1 METWKQDTLPTCPV
15 LGTRCDFPALCI
27 NFHSCSMCAETT
39 IAQFSFPIKEI
50 PHALYSVKFTF
61 EDFSSG
67 NIRIDH
73 RKNTVPMFLQLFKLI
88 PRTNTKSWIF
98 YSLPPPP
105 VLQSCSTCIL
115 CCTRVLYRRFVL
127 YSCTPLH
134 LCTVLYPCAV
144 LGPISVL
151 GSIFFRQIN
160 IFLFNDHLTFFA
172 KNVVI

>member
-105 VLQSCSTCIL
+105 RPPVMF
-115 CCTRVLYRRFVL
+115 Y
-127 YSCTPLH
+127 LH
-134 LCTVLYPCAV
+134 FVLYPCAV
-144 LGPISVL
+144 PPLCTVLVYPTASVYCTVPVCCTRTNLGI
-151 GSIFFRQIN
+151 G
-160 IFLFNDHLTFFA
+160 
-172 KNVVI
+172 